1 MAMKLGNDV
10 VLDEITAAVERGAQ
24 AAAER
29 ARRRDEFAKAALT
42 GLLAGGS
49 ENSFESLANESRK
62 FADALLAAL
71 DATTEPASANVPPS
85 PATRPGE
92 AQRP

>member
-29 ARRRDEFAKAALT
+29 ARRRDMFAAAALQ
-42 GLLAGGS
+42 GLLATPGAQLCS
-49 ENSFESLANESRK
+49 YDAMTKEAWAW
-62 FADALLAAL
+62 ADSMLVTG
-71 DATTEPASANVPPS
+71 DATAGAC
-85 PATRPGE
+85 RPH
-92 AQRP
+92 R